1 MDPPLFSLFTTAQ
14 SRGIDCRTLRRMGP
28 LSVFATSRRP
38 ALTALV
44 AALFL
49 FGAAR
54 PGHAQGFISPFIGY
68 NFGGDAGCPSITNCD
83 DKRADYGV
91 SVGALGSLVG
101 FEAELGYTKNFFG
114 ETSNETSNV
123 MTVMG
128 NFMLAPKLGPVQP
141 YGLAGLGLIRTSVEG
156 VGTSSDQ
163 NQFGWDLGGGLM
175 VFFGGHVGI
184 RGDVRYFHAFQV
196 LDFANVPILS
206 GLGLSGQKLD
216 YGRAAAGVVF
226 KF

>member
-1 MDPPLFSLFTTAQ
+1 MA
-14 SRGIDCRTLRRMGP
+14 
-28 LSVFATSRRP
+28 
-38 ALTALV
+38 ALV

-49 FGAAR
+49 FAGAR
-54 PGHAQGFISPFIGY
+54 PAHAQGFISPFIGY
-68 NFGGDAGCPSITNCD
+68 NFGGDAGCPSITNCE

-91 SVGALGSLVG
+91 SVGALGSIVG

-123 MTVMG
+123 MTLMG
-128 NFMLAPKLGPVQP
+128 NFMLAPKVGPVQP
-141 YGLAGLGLIRTSVEG
+141 YVLAGLGLIRTSVES

-175 VFFGGHVGI
+175 VFFGEHVGV
-184 RGDVRYFHAFQV
+184 RGDVRYLHAFEV
-196 LDFANVPILS
+196 LDFVNLPNLAAL
-206 GLGLSGQKLD
+206 GLGGKKLD
-216 YGRAAAGVVF
+216 YGRAAAAVVF